1 MTNHR
6 HHPHSD
12 PSPGDPGDAH
22 LDADLRSLAAELDRL
37 GAADRDAIAPHR
49 VEQVCQASVP
59 HLHSAAPMSAQV
71 SELGAI
77 ERASAPIDLE
87 ARVHEA
93 SRGKIRALVGGHP
106 GLRLAGTDADAKPV
120 RRTFWSMGVIRAAA
134 MLTLVASAGLVTWI
148 GTRPSRPTTAQL
160 SAQIERDMEILFAVV
175 DDRTGASVEATESA
189 SEPDTQEITEWLFE
203 RTSS

>member
-37 GAADRDAIAPHR
+37 GAADRDAIATRR
-49 VEQVCQASVP
+49 VEQVCLASAP
-59 HLHSAAPMSAQV
+59 HLHAAAPMAAQM

-77 ERASAPIDLE
+77 DRASAPIDLE

-93 SRGKIRALVGGHP
+93 SRERIRALVGARP
-106 GLRLAGTDADAKPV
+106 GLRLAGTDAETKPI
-120 RRTFWSMGVIRAAA
+120 RRTFWSMGAVRAAA
-134 MLTLVASAGLVTWI
+134 MLTLVASAGVITWI
-148 GTRPSRPTTAQL
+148 GMRPTRPTSAQL

-175 DDRTGASVEATESA
+175 DERAGSSAETTES
-189 SEPDTQEITEWLFE
+189 SNEPDTQEITEWLFE